1 LGSHKQLAA
10 GLYLVSTPIGSARD
24 ITLRA
29 LDVLGAADVLLAEDT
44 RVLRKLFEIHGL
56 QVGDRRLIAY
66 HDHNGRAKRPEILR
80 HLDEGASVALTSDA
94 GTPIIADPGYGL
106 IQAVQEAGHA
116 VVPVPGASAVLPAL
130 QLAALP
136 TDRFMFAG
144 FPPNASG
151 ARKRFFEELKAVPA
165 TLAIYESPKRVSACL
180 ADLLEIMGNR
190 DAALC
195 REITKKFEEV
205 RHGKVSELIASVET
219 HPPKGEIVLV
229 IGQAIEAADA
239 ASVEEDLVQAMKT
252 HSVKDAAS
260 LVAEAHGVPR
270 REVYQ
275 LALLLGKRKSD

>member
-1 LGSHKQLAA
+1 MGSHKQLAA

-66 HDHNGRAKRPEILR
+66 HDHNGHAKRPEILR
-80 HLDEGASVALTSDA
+80 HLEEGASVALTSDA
-94 GTPIIADPGYGL
+94 GTPMIADPGYGL
-106 IQAVQEAGHA
+106 IQAAQEAGHA

-151 ARKRFFEELKAVPA
+151 ARKRFFEELRDAPG
-165 TLAIYESPKRVSACL
+165 TLVIYESPKRIAASLKDILYV
-180 ADLLEIMGNR
+180 MGNR

-195 REITKKFEEV
+195 REITKKFEEA
-205 RHGKVSELIASVET
+205 RHGTISDLIASVEA

-229 IGQAIEAADA
+229 IGQDEETADA
-239 ASVEEDLVQAMKT
+239 ATVEEDLLQAMRS

-275 LALLLGKRKSD
+275 LALSLGKRKGD